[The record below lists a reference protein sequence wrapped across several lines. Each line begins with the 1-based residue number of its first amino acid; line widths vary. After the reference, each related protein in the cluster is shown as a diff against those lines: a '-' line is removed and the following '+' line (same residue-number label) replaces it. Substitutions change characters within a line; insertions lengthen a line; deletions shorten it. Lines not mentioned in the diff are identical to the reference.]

1 MSSTTISPNSP
12 TAWGLSLSLHALAIG
27 LIAIFAY
34 TAKLTEE
41 KPPRI
46 IELVA
51 GPGDDYGA
59 KEAPALGTEAG
70 VKLDLSKLAPAPMPT
85 PPAPIPPAPT
95 PPRVVD
101 RTPEVA
107 PTPKTPPK
115 TEAKT
120 PPKAKEP
127 DPTKDIAKEL
137 KNNVRSADR
146 WARKEAAVERK
157 KEEARV
163 AKITKEQ
170 FDKMNAGKV
179 SSATAPKGT
188 APKVAKIDAKGI
200 AQGVLGGSADSK
212 TGAGGKALKR
222 EDGSVL
228 ELYDAELLLKLRKAF
243 EEDRPPGLSDA
254 LKVTIAVRSNPDGSL
269 TGAKVVEPSGNPE
282 FDRAVLD
289 ALRRV
294 KKPARPDKKADYLSF
309 VFTMREG

>member
-1 MSSTTISPNSP
+1 MSATISPNSP
-12 TAWGLSLSLHALAIG
+12 TAWGMSLSLHALAIG
-27 LIAIFAY
+27 LIAFFAY
-34 TAKLTEE
+34 TAKLAEE
-41 KPPRI
+41 KQPRI

-51 GPGDDYGA
+51 GPGEDYGA

-70 VKLDLSKLAPAPMPT
+70 VKLDLSKLAPAPTPT
-85 PPAPIPPAPT
+85 PPTPAPPAPT

-101 RTPEVA
+101 RTPVVA
-107 PTPKTPPK
+107 PAPKTPPK
-115 TEAKT
+115 TEAKAPAKT
-120 PPKAKEP
+120 KEP
-127 DPTKDIAKEL
+127 DPARDIAKEL
-137 KNNVRSADR
+137 KSNVRSADR
-146 WARKEAAVERK
+146 WARKEAVAERK

-163 AKITKEQ
+163 ARITKEQ

-188 APKVAKIDAKGI
+188 APKVAKVDAKGI

-222 EDGSVL
+222 EDGSIL

-243 EEDRPPGLSDA
+243 EEDRPPGLSDS
-254 LKVTIAVRSNPDGSL
+254 LKVTIAVRSNADGSL
-269 TGAKVVEPSGNPE
+269 TGAKVVEPSGNAE
-282 FDRAVLD
+282 FDRAVLE

-294 KKPARPDKKADYLSF
+294 RMPARPDKKADYLSF